1 MNSVSIRTSDARDRA
16 IEILDSCVF
25 HATQL
30 RECLRDE
37 HDALADRDLD
47 ALLTAI
53 EDKGV
58 CVRELQKFE
67 AKRAALCSASGFA
80 DGPTQMAEFSA
91 WCDDE
96 SLLEHSWDELLGL
109 AAECNA
115 LNLANGA
122 FIRMRKQHVD
132 AGIAVLR
139 GIDPTAPT
147 YDRHGGARDGL
158 GNRSIAEA

>member
-1 MNSVSIRTSDARDRA
+1 MSIQTSDARDQA
-16 IEILDSCVF
+16 AEILDSCVLY
-25 HATQL
+25 ANQL
-30 RECLRDE
+30 RECLKEE
-37 HDALADRDLD
+37 HDALAGQDLD
-47 ALLTAI
+47 ALMAAI

-67 AKRAALCSASGFA
+67 ARRAALCSASGFP
-80 DGPTQMAEFSA
+80 DGPTQMADFSA

-96 SLLEHSWDELLGL
+96 SLLERSWDELLGI

-132 AGIAVLR
+132 AGISVLR
-139 GIDPTAPT
+139 GTDSASPT
-147 YDRHGGARDGL
+147 YDRHGGAREGL